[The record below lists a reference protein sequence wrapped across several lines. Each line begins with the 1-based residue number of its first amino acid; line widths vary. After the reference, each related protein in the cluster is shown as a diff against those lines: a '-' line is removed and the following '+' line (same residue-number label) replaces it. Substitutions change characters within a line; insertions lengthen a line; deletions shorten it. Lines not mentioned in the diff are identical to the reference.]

1 MFLLVCSTNGVI
13 AASVSGTQSVT
24 PTVSAGYVSSGTAGT
39 ITVSG
44 SSTSSMTTKA
54 ATTYTPS
61 TSNQTIAAG
70 TYLTGKQ
77 TIKGDANLKAAN
89 IKSGVSIFGISGT
102 FDYPAANG
110 QAF

>member
-1 MFLLVCSTNGVI
+1 
-13 AASVSGTQSVT
+13 
-24 PTVSAGYVSSGTAGT
+24 
-39 ITVSG
+39 
-44 SSTSSMTTKA
+44 MTTKA